1 MSHAPASTS
10 TGTPLPARPSLKARL
25 LAETKSYLMIAAY
38 LWVFLIT
45 LTTYRALVQQEY
57 NVGYFQYGFSL
68 VEALILAKLIIIG
81 RVMNIGERFR
91 DRPLIVTTLY
101 KTLCFGL
108 LVVVVSIL
116 EHVAAG
122 LWHGEGASD
131 IAQRVVSRG
140 KWEILCRVVMMIMV
154 FLPMFATW
162 EIGRFVGEGKLFNL
176 FFRSRTATSAAGT
189 GRGDTLSS

>member
-1 MSHAPASTS
+1 MSSTS
-10 TGTPLPARPSLKARL
+10 TGASPGTPPHAHLPLKARL

-68 VEALILAKLIIIG
+68 VEALVLAKLIIIG
-81 RVMNIGERFR
+81 RAMHIGERFR
-91 DRPLIVTTLY
+91 DRPLIVSTLY

-108 LVVVVSIL
+108 LVAVVNVL
-116 EHVAAG
+116 EHVAVG
-122 LWHGEGASD
+122 LWHGEGAD
-131 IAQRVVSRG
+131 AIVQRIFSRG
-140 KWEILCRVVMMIMV
+140 KWEILCRVVMMVMV
-154 FLPMFATW
+154 FLPLFATW

-176 FFRSRTATSAAGT
+176 FFRSRGAVAAAGASHSET
-189 GRGDTLSS
+189 PPQ